1 VHELPPDVDG
11 KTRLAPPRTE
21 SRNQLKRLYAQQN
34 WTELLEQ
41 ADLMFS
47 TGVSHFWLDIQWYLH
62 QALTKAGVPWDRWT
76 AVIRQDLALLL
87 ERLPGLENLAWNDG
101 TPFAD
106 EVTRNWIAQQV
117 MMREDGAW
125 LAGKAAVPTDDA
137 TNDVLALEPEAL
149 EMADSQ
155 GVEAAL
161 GWIQTR
167 PGITTAR
174 QRLLLRLLMARVA
187 EQYGKNE
194 MALLLLEELD
204 TAAQGLTLTQWEP
217 DLLFEVKARQLK
229 LLRLRA
235 HRYADK
241 ALLNRKMEILLG
253 TLVTIDPVRAA
264 VLCDTQHKD

>member
-1 VHELPPDVDG
+1 
-11 KTRLAPPRTE
+11 
-21 SRNQLKRLYAQQN
+21 
-34 WTELLEQ
+34 
-41 ADLMFS
+41 M
-47 TGVSHFWLDIQWYLH
+47 VSAS
-62 QALTKAGVPWDRWT
+62 ALTKAGAPWDRWT

-87 ERLPGLENLAWNDG
+87 ERLPGLENLAWNDD

-137 TNDVLALEPEAL
+137 TNDVLGAGSRKHW

-187 EQYGKNE
+187 EQYGKKRNG
-194 MALLLLEELD
+194 APAAGRTGYRRTGAD
-204 TAAQGLTLTQWEP
+204 T
-217 DLLFEVKARQLK
+217 D
-229 LLRLRA
+229 
-235 HRYADK
+235 
-241 ALLNRKMEILLG
+241 
-253 TLVTIDPVRAA
+253 A
-264 VLCDTQHKD
+264 VGAGPAV

>member
-1 VHELPPDVDG
+1 MDS
-11 KTRLAPPRTE
+11 A
-21 SRNQLKRLYAQQN
+21 
-34 WTELLEQ
+34 
-41 ADLMFS
+41 
-47 TGVSHFWLDIQWYLH
+47 
-62 QALTKAGVPWDRWT
+62 AGHDAGRRRM
-76 AVIRQDLALLL
+76 AC
-87 ERLPGLENLAWNDG
+87 
-101 TPFAD
+101 
-106 EVTRNWIAQQV
+106 
-117 MMREDGAW
+117 
-125 LAGKAAVPTDDA
+125 GKAAVPTDDA

>member
-1 VHELPPDVDG
+1 
-11 KTRLAPPRTE
+11 
-21 SRNQLKRLYAQQN
+21 
-34 WTELLEQ
+34 
-41 ADLMFS
+41 
-47 TGVSHFWLDIQWYLH
+47 
-62 QALTKAGVPWDRWT
+62 TKAGVPWDRWT

-161 GWIQTR
+161 GWI
-167 PGITTAR
+167 
-174 QRLLLRLLMARVA
+174 
-187 EQYGKNE
+187 
-194 MALLLLEELD
+194 
-204 TAAQGLTLTQWEP
+204 
-217 DLLFEVKARQLK
+217 
-229 LLRLRA
+229 
-235 HRYADK
+235 
-241 ALLNRKMEILLG
+241 
-253 TLVTIDPVRAA
+253 
-264 VLCDTQHKD
+264 

>member
-1 VHELPPDVDG
+1 
-11 KTRLAPPRTE
+11 
-21 SRNQLKRLYAQQN
+21 
-34 WTELLEQ
+34 
-41 ADLMFS
+41 M
-47 TGVSHFWLDIQWYLH
+47 
-62 QALTKAGVPWDRWT
+62 
-76 AVIRQDLALLL
+76 
-87 ERLPGLENLAWNDG
+87 ERR

-149 EMADSQ
+149 AMADSQ

-187 EQYGKNE
+187 EQYGKTRWRSCCWKN
-194 MALLLLEELD
+194 
-204 TAAQGLTLTQWEP
+204 WIP
-217 DLLFEVKARQLK
+217 P
-229 LLRLRA
+229 
-235 HRYADK
+235 HR
-241 ALLNRKMEILLG
+241 E
-253 TLVTIDPVRAA
+253 
-264 VLCDTQHKD
+264 